1 MKFRKK
7 LAYANNMVKQVKMTE
22 NTTFYVDKTGKKEY
36 NRKKFFKNGKGFIKM
51 SAIIEIKN
59 VSKEFK
65 VLNRR
70 EGLKGSLKDL
80 FSRDYKILKAVDNI
94 TMDVAQGEMVGY
106 LGPN

>member
-1 MKFRKK
+1 
-7 LAYANNMVKQVKMTE
+7 
-22 NTTFYVDKTGKKEY
+22 
-36 NRKKFFKNGKGFIKM
+36 M

-80 FSRDYKILKAVDNI
+80 FSRDYKIVKAVDNI
-94 TMDVAQGEMVGY
+94 SMDIQQG
-106 LGPN
+106 

>member
-1 MKFRKK
+1 MIYWK
-7 LAYANNMVKQVKMTE
+7 
-22 NTTFYVDKTGKKEY
+22 NTFLNKKE
-36 NRKKFFKNGKGFIKM
+36 RDIM

-80 FSRDYKILKAVDNI
+80 FSRD
-94 TMDVAQGEMVGY
+94 
-106 LGPN
+106 